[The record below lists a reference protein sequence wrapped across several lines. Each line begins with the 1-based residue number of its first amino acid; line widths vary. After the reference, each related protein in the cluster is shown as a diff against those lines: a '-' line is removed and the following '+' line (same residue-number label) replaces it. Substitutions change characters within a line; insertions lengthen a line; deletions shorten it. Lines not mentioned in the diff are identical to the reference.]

1 VKKPD
6 KMRNELIKL
15 RHSLKDPSLTLLL
28 GAQAVIIFVLPPI
41 FEFDINVSTNWFL
54 GAYVAFIL
62 FAVVSS
68 PKLWPMIVI
77 ILALCISAAGAVARQ
92 IHGDTFTDWFGA
104 VGTISAVL
112 TLSWLVAGIVFAPGR
127 MSEHRIRGA
136 IVLYLNFAI
145 VFENA
150 FRLINE
156 LSPGAISGISAN
168 ATHAQI
174 AGQIMY
180 FSVSTLTTVGYG
192 DMAPINPIARSLTN
206 FEALI
211 GQLYPAIVLAR
222 IVTLYTPKEKPNRR
236 K

>member
-1 VKKPD
+1 MRQ
-6 KMRNELIKL
+6 KMNRL
-15 RHSLKDPSLTLLL
+15 RHTLRDPSLTLLL
-28 GAQAVIIFVLPPI
+28 CFQIVIIFVLPPL
-41 FEFDINVSTNWFL
+41 FAFDVHVSPNWFL
-54 GAYVAFIL
+54 VGYITFIL
-62 FAVVSS
+62 FAVVTS

-77 ILALCISAAGAVARQ
+77 ILALCVSAAGAIARQ

-104 VGTISAVL
+104 VGTILAVL
-112 TLSWLVAGIVFAPGR
+112 TLSWLVAQIVFAPGR

-145 VFENA
+145 AFENM

-156 LSPGAISGISAN
+156 LSPGAIAGISGHG
-168 ATHAQI
+168 THAQI
-174 AGQIMY
+174 AGQLMY

-192 DMAPINPIARSLTN
+192 DLAPINPIARSLAN

-222 IVTLYTPKEKPNRR
+222 IVTLYTPKEKPGRDP
-236 K
+236 